1 MKKFTKEQSLVVKG
15 VAIMLLLLYHLFHE
29 KAVLNEMMVNYAPFS
44 ESAFLQFAGFGNIC
58 VAVFVFLTAYGI
70 SLDVFKEEKYTIKGI
85 YNKSAKRFGK
95 MMLNF
100 FLVYVTMNLLCI
112 GHLNY
117 GSLYGN
123 GKQGLL
129 QMFCDAIGFSTILG
143 TPILNG
149 TWWYMKL
156 AYIFIFLVPLL
167 AIVTKKVG
175 KTALLLGFFL
185 PFVVQM
191 DSDVERYFFVS
202 VVGVVAA
209 HENWLEKIM
218 NLKIHPIV
226 WWLVALPGS
235 VLCIL
240 IRQNAV
246 VKDFYWNYIDAVI
259 AFVIVCITITTVGRV
274 PIVNSI
280 LGFLGKHS
288 MNIFLAHT
296 FFYMIVWRKY
306 VYYFEYAIV
315 TFIILLGVSLLYS
328 VVLEWIKTSVKK
340 FLKILQKK
348 MKKG

>member
-1 MKKFTKEQSLVVKG
+1 MRKFTKEQSLVVKG

-44 ESAFLQFAGFGNIC
+44 ENVFLQFAGFGNIC
-58 VAVFVFLTAYGI
+58 VAIFVFLTAYGI
-70 SLDVFKEEKYTIKGI
+70 SLDVFLTEKFTVKEI
-85 YNKSAKRFGK
+85 YDKSAGRFGK
-95 MMLNF
+95 LVLNF
-100 FLVYVTMNLLCI
+100 FWVYVTMNLLCI

-117 GSLYGN
+117 GSLYGD

-167 AIVTKKVG
+167 AFVTKKVG
-175 KTALLLGFFL
+175 KTSLFLGFFL

-191 DSDVERYFFVS
+191 DSDVERYFFVAIF
-202 VVGVVAA
+202 GVVAA
-209 HENWLEKIM
+209 HEKWPEKIM
-218 NLKIHPIV
+218 NSKIHPVI
-226 WWLVALPGS
+226 WWLVAIPGS
-235 VLCIL
+235 VICIL

-259 AFVIVCITITTVGRV
+259 AFFIVCITVTTIGRV

-280 LGFLGKHS
+280 LRFLGKHS

-315 TFIILLGVSLLYS
+315 TFAILLGVSLLYS
-328 VVLEWIKTSVKK
+328 VVLELTKAGVKK
-340 FLKILQKK
+340 IFKILQKK

>member
-1 MKKFTKEQSLVVKG
+1 M
-15 VAIMLLLLYHLFHE
+15 
-29 KAVLNEMMVNYAPFS
+29 
-44 ESAFLQFAGFGNIC
+44 
-58 VAVFVFLTAYGI
+58 
-70 SLDVFKEEKYTIKGI
+70 
-85 YNKSAKRFGK
+85 
-95 MMLNF
+95 
-100 FLVYVTMNLLCI
+100 
-112 GHLNY
+112 
-117 GSLYGN
+117 
-123 GKQGLL
+123 
-129 QMFCDAIGFSTILG
+129 
-143 TPILNG
+143 
-149 TWWYMKL
+149 
-156 AYIFIFLVPLL
+156 
-167 AIVTKKVG
+167 
-175 KTALLLGFFL
+175 
-185 PFVVQM
+185 
-191 DSDVERYFFVS
+191 
-202 VVGVVAA
+202 
-209 HENWLEKIM
+209 
-218 NLKIHPIV
+218 
-226 WWLVALPGS
+226 
-235 VLCIL
+235 